1 MRTRVLTDWH
11 MMRWMRLAFA
21 VVFLIAGIAQH
32 EPVAY
37 AAAAFFGI
45 QAILNVG
52 CCGAACAP
60 PRNKVE
66 QGTSSPAAADVSYE
80 EIK

>member
-1 MRTRVLTDWH
+1 MRTRLLTDWH
-11 MMRWMRLAFA
+11 AMRWMRLAFA
-21 VVFLIAGIAQH
+21 IVFLFAGIAQH

-37 AAAAFFGI
+37 AAAAFFGF
-45 QAILNVG
+45 QALLNVG

-60 PRNKVE
+60 PRTRIE
-66 QGTSSPAAADVSYE
+66 QDPSRPATVDISYE

>member
-1 MRTRVLTDWH
+1 MRTRLLTDWH
-11 MMRWMRLAFA
+11 AMRWMRLAFA
-21 VVFLIAGIAQH
+21 VVFLSAGIAQH

-37 AAAAFFGI
+37 AAAAFFGL
-45 QAILNVG
+45 QALFNVG

-60 PRNKVE
+60 TRTRTE
-66 QGTSSPAAADVSYE
+66 QGTSLPVQADVSYE